1 MYLLNLVYS
10 YSNSPTNINIG
21 HIIYRTLLSFLLH
34 KNLLSIPCAKPVRHI
49 FMSRSFYWE
58 NNFLGLHYF
67 LHEVSLDPS

>member
-10 YSNSPTNINIG
+10 YSNSPTNMNIG
-21 HIIYRTLLSFLLH
+21 HIICRTLLSFLLH
-34 KNLLSIPCAKPVRHI
+34 KNLLSIPCVKPVRHI

-58 NNFLGLHYF
+58 NSFLGIHYF